1 MTGVGG
7 KGKTTQCQMEL
18 QKRGGKAHNRGGQ
31 RRKRVQGR
39 RIPSL
44 ATFNYTSSSA
54 EEVEFKRADGRLAE
68 TLNAKYVYKAP

>member
-1 MTGVGG
+1 MLGERERQHSVRWSYKNGEGRHTIGG
-7 KGKTTQCQMEL
+7 ARAE
-18 QKRGGKAHNRGGQ
+18 RGSRG
-31 RRKRVQGR
+31 

-54 EEVEFKRADGRLAE
+54 EEVEFKRADGRLDE

>member
-1 MTGVGG
+1 
-7 KGKTTQCQMEL
+7 MEL

-31 RRKRVQGR
+31 RRKRVQGG

-54 EEVEFKRADGRLAE
+54 EEVEFKRADGRLDE